1 MNLLTTKHMET
12 LVKPIRPEEVLSK
25 HQSTIPSL
33 VVETINDMIVKNGRG
48 GSIVLFQDDIVA
60 QLVQKG
66 LSRGDIFENGWLDIE
81 GLYRSHGWKVE
92 YDKPGYNESYKPKFT
107 FSKKRGG

>member
-1 MNLLTTKHMET
+1 MET
-12 LVKPIRPEEVLSK
+12 TVKPIRPEEVSGK
-25 HQSTIPSL
+25 HQSTIPPL
-33 VVETINDMIVKNGRG
+33 VVQTINDMIVKNGRG

-66 LSRGDIFENGWLDIE
+66 LNREDIFENGWLDIE

-92 YDKPGYNESYKPKFT
+92 YDKPSYNESYRASFT
-107 FSKKRGG
+107 FSKKKR